1 MASVCHKRA
10 TLPIPLNG
18 KIRVYALGLAG
29 RIVEVLEMLSAD
41 EKEKLE
47 RGFAEG
53 EASLLLEGLK
63 PTTFGLSL
71 KERILA
77 GEISIEQA
85 QVELSAHYIPAA
97 SRIA

>member
-1 MASVCHKRA
+1 
-10 TLPIPLNG
+10 
-18 KIRVYALGLAG
+18 
-29 RIVEVLEMLSAD
+29 MLSAD

>member
-1 MASVCHKRA
+1 
-10 TLPIPLNG
+10 
-18 KIRVYALGLAG
+18 
-29 RIVEVLEMLSAD
+29 MLQPD

-53 EASLLLEGLK
+53 EASLRLEGLT
-63 PTTFGLSL
+63 PTPFGQSL
-71 KERILA
+71 KARVLA

-85 QVELSAHYIPAA
+85 GAELRAHYVPAV